1 MKQQEISIGDKEYTV
16 KIAESEEERVNG
28 LSNTESLPKDEGM
41 LFLMPEGTKEATFNT
56 VEMNYDIDII
66 FINEDN
72 TVYDMA
78 TGKAR
83 SKDLIVSEPKDGEHT
98 KYVLEVNKNSGIEI
112 GDEFEILDDVSDEE
126 VDKMYV
132 IGSDGKPQMQLLG
145 GERIVSRR
153 ETKLLIQNAKKA
165 RKEKSEA
172 QYKRFGKLMFKIL
185 KKQDEREPEYVQ
197 SPQ

>member
-98 KYVLEVNKNSGIEI
+98 KYVLEVNKNSGIKI

-145 GERIVSRR
+145 GERICSRKNTR
-153 ETKLLIQNAKKA
+153 ILIHLAKKA
-165 RKEKSEA
+165 RKSKSESD
-172 QYKRFGKLMFKIL
+172 YKHLGKMMFKYLRI
-185 KKQDEREPEYVQ
+185 QDNRDPEYVE
-197 SPQ
+197 SPK